1 MLARARHLLTW
12 LTPCRVPQ
20 AALVWLVAILL
31 AVSIVG
37 LNFLFLEKLRESTLN
52 SAEQDLMRHSLTLA
66 GQAEQSFKSLDLVLS
81 SVVDTVTRRDI
92 SDQAA
97 FARSLSDG
105 ATHVLLKEKLSGLP
119 QIDAITIINASGK
132 LINFSRYWPIPE
144 VNVSDRDY
152 YKALKEDA
160 DRTNYVSA
168 PVQNR
173 GTGTWTIYLARRING
188 TNGEFVGLVLGAMA
202 LKHFED
208 FYGATSLGDG
218 SAVSLMRTDGTMLVR
233 SPRTA
238 DIGKIFTN
246 APLILKGGRSGN
258 LREVSP
264 IDKQMRI
271 KSARALDN
279 FPLLILTTQTEES
292 TLRSW
297 GRMSTML
304 LALSYGLTGLI
315 LVGAHFAIRWWRQQQ
330 IAIRIGEEKMMV
342 EKARAEAETSLL
354 RERER
359 AAEAASRAKSSFL
372 AVMSHEIRT
381 PMNAVLGLASSLL
394 EGPLTDEQRKLV
406 RTIHQSGDD
415 LLEILNDILDYSK
428 LEAGELTL
436 EDIAFAPPDIVE
448 TAISIIGPR
457 ASVKGV
463 KLSATYDPVL
473 PAALMGDAGRLR
485 QVLLN
490 LVSNAVKFTPAG
502 EVTITN
508 RCCQKDETHA
518 TIEWVIS
525 DTGIGIAPEKVGTL
539 FKDFVQADCSINRRY
554 GGSGLG
560 LSICKRIIDRMNGE
574 IGVVSTLGQGTT
586 VRFSVKLRLAE
597 LRKAPVGSDD
607 DASREFLHSR
617 YAALGK
623 PLRILIADDNLTNRI
638 VAAKMLQEFNA
649 QIHMVGDGTE
659 AVDTASRFAFDIVLM
674 DVRMPEMDGLTATR
688 LIRTRSQDLPII
700 AFTAN
705 AFADDVKEC
714 REAGMNDF
722 VAKPV
727 RKKVLLDA
735 IVRALQH
742 SDSLATKPS
751 PYEPSN
757 GTAYNP
763 RALPTHGEVFDPA
776 PYQMLAVEL
785 GEVAMAEALT
795 SFVQESVTR
804 IEALKQC
811 RLDENRE
818 MVTRNAHT
826 IKGTASTFG
835 FNRLADLAKSL
846 EQNAEHISAGE
857 FAMVIQQ
864 IETAFAE
871 GQAQFARPA
880 LAA

>member
-1 MLARARHLLTW
+1 MSTRRRLTS
-12 LTPCRVPQ
+12 LTPARVPL
-20 AALVWLVAILL
+20 AAFVWLGALVL
-31 AVSIVG
+31 AVTIVG
-37 LNFLFLEKLRESTLN
+37 LNALFLDNLRESTLN
-52 SAEQDLMRHSLTLA
+52 SAEHGLKRHSLTLA

-81 SVVDTVTRRDI
+81 SVADTITRRDV

-97 FARSLSDG
+97 FARSLSDD

-119 QIDAITIINASGK
+119 QVDAITIINAGGK

-160 DRTNYVSA
+160 GRTTFVSA

-173 GTGTWTIYLARRING
+173 GTGTWTIYLARRLNG
-188 TNGEFVGLVLGAMA
+188 TDGNFIGLVLGAMA

-238 DIGKIFTN
+238 DIGKVFQN
-246 APLILKGGRSGN
+246 APLILKGGRSGT
-258 LREVSP
+258 LSELSP
-264 IDKQMRI
+264 IDGQMRI
-271 KSARALDN
+271 KSAHALDN

-297 GRMSTML
+297 RRMRTML
-304 LALSYGLTGLI
+304 LTLSLVLAGLI
-315 LVGAHFAIRWWRQQQ
+315 LIGAHLVVRWWRQQQ
-330 IAIRIGEEKMMV
+330 IAIRIGEEKIMI
-342 EKARAEAETSLL
+342 EKVRAEAETNLL

-359 AAEAASRAKSSFL
+359 AAEAANRAKSSFL

-436 EDIAFAPPDIVE
+436 EEIAFAPPDIVE

-463 KLSATYDPVL
+463 RLSAIYDPVL
-473 PAALMGDAGRLR
+473 PGALLGDAGRLR

-508 RCCQKDETHA
+508 RCSQKDATHA

-525 DTGIGIAPEKVGTL
+525 DTGIGIAPDKIGSL
-539 FKDFVQADCSINRRY
+539 FKDFVQADCSINRRF

-560 LSICKRIIDRMNGE
+560 LSICKRIIDRMNGD
-574 IGVVSTLGQGTT
+574 ISVVSTLGQGTT
-586 VRFSVKLRLAE
+586 VRFSVRLRLTE
-597 LRKAPVGSDD
+597 LCKASVGQDD
-607 DASREFLHSR
+607 DASREFLHAR
-617 YAALGK
+617 FAALGR
-623 PLRILIADDNLTNRI
+623 PLRVLIADDNLTNRI
-638 VAAKMLQEFNA
+638 VAAKMLQEFNG

-659 AVDTASRFAFDIVLM
+659 AVDAARTFAFDVILM

-688 LIRTRSQDLPII
+688 LIRSRGQDVPII

-705 AFADDVKEC
+705 AFADDVKDC
-714 REAGMNDF
+714 LDAGMNDF

-735 IVRALQH
+735 IMRALQH
-742 SDSLATKPS
+742 ADSRATALSSVEPANPTAHNRGALA
-751 PYEPSN
+751 
-757 GTAYNP
+757 A
-763 RALPTHGEVFDPA
+763 HGEVFARA
-776 PYQMLAVEL
+776 PYQLLADEL
-785 GEVAMAEALT
+785 GETAMAEALA
-795 SFVQESVTR
+795 SFVQDSTTR
-804 IEALKQC
+804 LEVLKQC
-811 RLDENRE
+811 TLDDNRD
-818 MVTRNAHT
+818 MVARNAHT
-826 IKGTASTFG
+826 IKGTAATFG
-835 FNRLADLAKSL
+835 FNRLSNLAKWL
-846 EQNAEHISAGE
+846 EHNAVHISADE
-857 FAMVIQQ
+857 FATTIHQLDA
-864 IETAFAE
+864 AFAQ
-871 GQAQFARPA
+871 GQVQLSRPP